1 MLTDAERGCR
11 RCPRE
16 RVARWP
22 TCCAII
28 HSPRECEHNK
38 LQQEGRGISSV
49 GLTITGCCDR
59 SRALLESEAS
69 LQSTRMAA
77 SSALVS
83 CLQKDLEDACSA
95 IGSIVSSTTST
106 SISHAA
112 VAVQRNRDL
121 HLLLQRLLSLHS
133 QSSSIVSA
141 F

>member
-1 MLTDAERGCR
+1 MSALSLREQQAP
-11 RCPRE
+11 RCFAGESRSNCG
-16 RVARWP
+16 ANLH
-22 TCCAII
+22 C
-28 HSPRECEHNK
+28 PRECEHNK
-38 LQQEGRGISSV
+38 VQQEREISSM
-49 GLTITGCCDR
+49 GLTDAGCCDR
-59 SRALLESEAS
+59 SRAILESEAS

-77 SSALVS
+77 SNALVS